1 MARPHSPDQESNIS
15 STGSQTRRVGEP
27 TAAPRQVAEW
37 FRHLDRLV
45 RSSRTF
51 GQDAANVL
59 PMRDRVVDDLLG
71 LLEYHAPLLLRCS
84 AVEIWLRDELVVK
97 APGPD
102 DASGHS
108 IERRVPFLLYRD
120 GVRAIELAANATRS
134 DVEILV
140 GALLDAA
147 DGRNEEQD
155 LVNRLWESEL
165 TGLRLEIAP
174 LETTL
179 SVQLHPDHANKPDG
193 ALPGGEDPFDDWI
206 AEAPGVSPN
215 ALWDALEPV
224 ESAATAN
231 WLAQWIADRERPRRE
246 RAGELLRSVQA
257 LQGDDTMQL
266 AFANM
271 TAGWLAHA
279 IEHGQWREAQ
289 EAYEALPRQER
300 LRERVEATLE
310 QLLSGLNTE
319 AIAERLDE
327 SDPETQGRFFA
338 LMVQLGRNALDLVV
352 AVLGLATR
360 ARLRAAATTAIC
372 YSCSDR
378 PEALDRYLDDS
389 RWQVVRN
396 VVFALGQIGGDAIAP
411 MLTRAAR
418 HPDARVR
425 KQVVQALGQVSPA
438 KRLPI
443 LLAQLDTPDLS
454 LLTATLTML
463 VRTPE
468 PRVVEAIQSRIVA
481 VDFETRPAE
490 VRVALLG
497 ALGEAADE
505 RAIPALEALLHRG
518 GWFARRSPERSAAA
532 MTLARI
538 GTPEAF
544 EALRSGLRSRAEA
557 VRVACQEAL
566 TRRERVA

>member
-1 MARPHSPDQESNIS
+1 MAGPHSPDQESNIS
-15 STGSQTRRVGEP
+15 TTGSQTHRVGESS
-27 TAAPRQVAEW
+27 AAPRQVAEW

-59 PMRDRVVDDLLG
+59 PMRERVVDDLLG
-71 LLEYHAPLLLRCS
+71 LLEFHAPLLLRCS
-84 AVEIWLRDELVVK
+84 AVEIWLQDELVVK

-102 DASGHS
+102 EGSGHS

-120 GVRAIELAANATRS
+120 GVRAIELAAHATRS
-134 DVEILV
+134 DIEILV
-140 GALLDAA
+140 AALLDAA

-165 TGLRLEIAP
+165 TGLKLEIAP

-179 SVQLHPDHANKPDG
+179 SIQLHPDQAAAADG
-193 ALPGGEDPFDDWI
+193 ALQGGEDPFDDWI
-206 AEAPGVSPN
+206 AEPPGVSPN
-215 ALWDALEPV
+215 ALWDALEPI
-224 ESAATAN
+224 ESAATAT
-231 WLAQWIADRERPRRE
+231 WLAEWIAERERPRRE

-266 AFANM
+266 ALANM

-300 LRERVEATLE
+300 LRARIEATLAH
-310 QLLSGLNTE
+310 LLSGLDSE

-338 LMVQLGRNALDLVV
+338 LTVQLGRNALDLVV

-372 YSCSDR
+372 YTCSDQ
-378 PEALDRYLDDS
+378 PEVLDRYLDDT

-438 KRLPI
+438 RRLPI
-443 LLAQLDTPDLS
+443 LLAQLDTPDAS
-454 LLTATLTML
+454 LLGATLTML
-463 VRTPE
+463 VRSPE
-468 PRVVEAIQSRIVA
+468 PRAVEAILSRIAA
-481 VDFETRPAE
+481 VDFESRPAE

-497 ALGEAADE
+497 ALGETADE
-505 RAIPALEALLHRG
+505 RAIPALEVLLHRG
-518 GWFARRSPERSAAA
+518 GWFARRTSERSAAA

-538 GTPEAF
+538 GTPEAL

-557 VRVACQEAL
+557 VRAASQEAL
-566 TRRERVA
+566 TRRERAA